1 MAISDFA
8 RAVEKRIN
16 SAGISYT
23 ERAGW
28 HPSLA
33 GYYGYGDVDK
43 VRVFARVMM
52 KAPDRENILPHRGF
66 RQFFTIQVGD
76 HPVTIQAG
84 NATVNT
90 HTNSGGYVDFPV
102 KNHGLEPGWQTVRIE
117 AEGAEPVDAEV
128 LILEPG
134 TRFGVVSDIDD
145 TILVTMLPR
154 AVTAAYNSWFVRTNA
169 RKPVPGMTEF
179 YETILDEHPEIP
191 FFYLST
197 GAWNTFHSLVNF
209 IAKHALPK
217 GPMLLTDWGP
227 SQTSMFRSGQEHK
240 RVQLRNLVI
249 DFPDITWIL
258 VGDDGQHDPFI
269 YGNFAEEHPDR
280 VAALAIR
287 QLSPSEHV
295 LAHGTAAP
303 LSEVLHRGMVPTIAG
318 ADGFDLRKQ
327 WVTMD
332 EIRPG
337 VLPHA
342 FSSDANLSS

>member
-1 MAISDFA
+1 
-8 RAVEKRIN
+8 
-16 SAGISYT
+16 
-23 ERAGW
+23 
-28 HPSLA
+28 
-33 GYYGYGDVDK
+33 
-43 VRVFARVMM
+43 MM
-52 KAPDRENILPHRGF
+52 KAPDRENIQPRRGF

-76 HPVTIQAG
+76 HPVTIHAG

-179 YETILDEHPEIP
+179 YETIREEHPEIP
-191 FFYLST
+191 FFYVST

-227 SQTSMFRSGQEHK
+227 TQTSMFRSGQEHK

-327 WVTMD
+327 WVAMD

>member
-16 SAGISYT
+16 NVGINYT
-23 ERAGW
+23 EKAGW
-28 HPSLA
+28 QPSLA
-33 GYYGYGDVDK
+33 GYYGYGDMDK
-43 VRVFARVMM
+43 VRIFARVMM
-52 KAPDRENILPHRGF
+52 KAPDKESERSRRGF
-66 RQFFTIQVGD
+66 RQFFTIQVSE
-76 HPVTIQAG
+76 HPVTVHAG
-84 NATVNT
+84 DATVET
-90 HTNSGGYVDFPV
+90 HTNNGGYIDLPI
-102 KNHGLEPGWQTVRIE
+102 KNHGLEPGWQTIQIE

-128 LILEPG
+128 LILQPG

-154 AVTAAYNSWFVRTNA
+154 AVTAAYNSWFARINS
-169 RKPVPGMTEF
+169 RKPVPGMSAF
-179 YETILDEHPEIP
+179 YETIREQHPELP
-191 FFYLST
+191 FFYVST
-197 GAWNTFHSLVNF
+197 GAWNTFSSLVDF
-209 IAKHALPK
+209 VAKHALPK

-227 SQTSMFRSGQEHK
+227 TQTSLFRSGQEHK

-327 WVTMD
+327 WLEMD
-332 EIRPG
+332 QIRPG

-342 FSSDANLSS
+342 FSSDADLSR